1 MEKKR
6 IIIVGGGFGG
16 VQCARTLSRELS
28 PEQVEI
34 VLFDRQNHLVFSPLL
49 AEVVGSAINSLDVVV
64 PLRQLLPR
72 VFCRV
77 EEVQSLD
84 LVRCEI
90 EYQAEDGRNTRM
102 RYDHLVIA
110 CGSVTNLNV
119 VPGMGDHAFA
129 LKTVAD
135 AANLRSHLVAQ
146 MERAEVTADATRR
159 RWHLTVLV
167 VGGGYSGVEAAGEIN
182 DLLRGSSRYYRSW
195 QRPDAR
201 VVLLHAGAQIL
212 PEISPGLR
220 EFARRKMERAGVQI
234 LLSARVASAT
244 AEGVGLESGLFLKG
258 ATIVCT
264 IGNSAAPVITG
275 LEAAKVKNRLATEP
289 DMRLRGRQ
297 DVWAIGDCAWI
308 INSRNGDPSPTTG
321 QFAER

>member
-1 MEKKR
+1 
-6 IIIVGGGFGG
+6 V
-16 VQCARTLSRELS
+16 TS
-28 PEQVEI
+28 
-34 VLFDRQNHLVFSPLL
+34 
-49 AEVVGSAINSLDVVV
+49 
-64 PLRQLLPR
+64 
-72 VFCRV
+72 
-77 EEVQSLD
+77 
-84 LVRCEI
+84 
-90 EYQAEDGRNTRM
+90 
-102 RYDHLVIA
+102 

-182 DLLRGSSRYYRSW
+182 DLFCGSARYYRNW

-275 LEAAKVKNRLATEP
+275 LEAAKEKNRLATEP

-297 DVWAIGDCAWI
+297 DVWAIGDCTVAANAI
-308 INSRNGDPSPTTG
+308 REYRLKSLPVVAQKDSRQVAGCIPVRRLMAFVLKESRISQG
-321 QFAER
+321 AAETAASLAA